1 MWQAH
6 VPTALALVHLQDDTG
21 IAGRKVEGFVHEKKI
36 RPQLFHGDGTAVDQ
50 QPHFHLGGVP
60 ALIR

>member
-1 MWQAH
+1 M
-6 VPTALALVHLQDDTG
+6 
-21 IAGRKVEGFVHEKKI
+21 VERSVYQKKI

-60 ALIR
+60 ALIPELLT